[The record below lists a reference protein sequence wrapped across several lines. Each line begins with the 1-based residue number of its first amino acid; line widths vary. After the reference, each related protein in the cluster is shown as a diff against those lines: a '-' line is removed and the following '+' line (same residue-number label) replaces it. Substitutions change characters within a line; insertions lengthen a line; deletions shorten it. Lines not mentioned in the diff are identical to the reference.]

1 MATHARN
8 PRAGSERRPAGR
20 GASVRAVGVCLAT
33 LLSLALAW
41 IEPSAAAST
50 PSLYR
55 YASPGAWV
63 DPIQPDYAAT
73 VAEGDAVDGLWYLLI
88 DRQFY
93 VQRAGDDMY
102 FHVATRLVNAEGVR
116 EKSQI
121 NLEVDPTYQSLS
133 LHSLQVVRQ
142 GKVID
147 QRQTARITALP
158 QETELR
164 ERIYN
169 GRYNINVLLSDVR
182 VGDVVEYAYTVHS
195 QEKNFPGHFATS
207 ASIGWSV
214 PVSRQ
219 RVRLLYPAER
229 PMRMRVSD
237 GRPLPSAR
245 QTGDMYEFV
254 LESRDLAAITA
265 DQDRPSWYSPWPYL
279 EVTDLP
285 DWSAVARL
293 VQPMYPMP
301 EAVGPGVAA
310 IVAKIREEGGTAQQQ
325 ALRALQHVQEHISYT
340 SISIGP
346 GAYRPAAPEQ
356 VLQRSFGDC
365 KDKALLLATIL
376 RELGLQADVALVH
389 TDYGRVLDDALP
401 TPYAFD
407 HAIVRAE
414 IGSQVYWLDGTAAKQ
429 YAELSTQAPADY
441 ERALPIHAPSAGL
454 EAIPRPSSKSSAR
467 EVNVVLDLRK
477 GLETPG
483 TVEVTTRYRG
493 RAADSMRASL
503 SGGGRE
509 QRQADYVNY
518 FAAYYPGLQVRKAY
532 TVDDDKAANVLTL
545 REYYVM
551 PKPFRKNDDGEL
563 ELTLHADE
571 LYRYADSLESS
582 VRTAP
587 LALTYPQHV
596 TQVVTARLPEDWG
609 VEPDSVTIEN
619 PAFRYHGTVEYA
631 ARTVTVKYEYEALKD
646 EVAPKELARYLTDRK
661 RFYDDIGYRLT
672 KDEGGASAARPFSIA
687 PVPLVAMLLALALG
701 AWVGWRWLFRFDP
714 EPAPVRPD
722 APSGIRGWLLVP
734 ALSAVATPLVLVF
747 SVMIW
752 GQFIGADV
760 WHALPDRVAPAFR
773 GTVHAALLLIL
784 ASQALLMCWGIVLAI
799 LFFRKRS
806 SVPRVF
812 VTYLWAVTVTSVALQ
827 AYIGMAG
834 LDDEYS
840 LPKLMGESAGDVF
853 FAVVWTAY
861 FARSSRVAA
870 TFRGRLRPEAVT
882 PPLPSEPSQQRLVQV
897 PD

>member
-1 MATHARN
+1 M
-8 PRAGSERRPAGR
+8 
-20 GASVRAVGVCLAT
+20 VVCLTAV
-33 LLSLALAW
+33 LGMALPWSA
-41 IEPSAAAST
+41 PSAAGSV

-55 YASPGAWV
+55 YAPAGAWV
-63 DPIQPDYAAT
+63 DSITPDYSAN
-73 VAEGDAVDGLWYLLI
+73 VVEGDAVDGLWYLLI
-88 DRQFY
+88 DRQY
-93 VQRAGDDMY
+93 DVRRAGDDRY
-102 FHVATRLVNAEGVR
+102 FHVATMLVNAEGVA
-116 EKSQI
+116 EGSQI
-121 NLEVDPTYQSLS
+121 NLEVDPTYQTLS

-142 GKVID
+142 GKIID

-182 VGDVVEYAYTVHS
+182 VGDVVEYAYTLHS

-214 PVSRQ
+214 PVGRQ
-219 RVRLLYPAER
+219 RVRLRYPADR
-229 PMRMRVSD
+229 PLRMRVSD
-237 GRPLPSAR
+237 GRPLPPASTA
-245 QTGDMYEFV
+245 GGLHEFV

-265 DQDRPSWYSPWPYL
+265 DQDRPAWHSPWPYL

-293 VQPMYPMP
+293 VQPLYVMP
-301 EAVGPGVAA
+301 ESVGPGVAA
-310 IVAKIREEGGTAQQQ
+310 IVARIREEGGTPQHQ

-346 GAYRPAAPEQ
+346 GAYRPTDPEQ
-356 VLQRSFGDC
+356 VLQRRFGDC
-365 KDKALLLATIL
+365 KDKAFLLATIL
-376 RELGLQADVALVH
+376 RDLGLQADVALVH
-389 TDYGRVLDDALP
+389 ADHGRLLNVALP

-414 IGSQVYWLDGTAAKQ
+414 IGQHVYWLDGTAVKQ
-429 YAELSTQAPADY
+429 YSALSTEAPADF
-441 ERALPIHAPSAGL
+441 ERALPVHGSSREL
-454 EAIPRPSSKSSAR
+454 EAIPRPSSRSSAR
-467 EVNVVLDLRK
+467 EVNVLLDLRK
-477 GLETPG
+477 GLEVPG

-503 SGGGRE
+503 RGGGRE

-518 FAAYYPGLQVRKAY
+518 FAAYYPGLKVSKPY
-532 TVDDDKAANVLTL
+532 TVDDDQAANVLTL
-545 REYYVM
+545 REHYVM
-551 PKPFRKNDDGEL
+551 PNPFRKNDDGEL

-587 LALTYPQHV
+587 LALSYPQHV

-609 VEPDSVTIEN
+609 VEPDTVAIKN
-619 PAFRYHGTVEYA
+619 PAFRYRGVVEYD
-631 ARTVTVKYEYEALKD
+631 ARKVTVKYEYEALKD
-646 EVAPKELARYLTDRK
+646 EVAPQELARYLADRK

-672 KDEGGASAARPFSIA
+672 KDGRGVAASKPFAIA

-701 AWVGWRWLFRFDP
+701 AWTAWRLLFRYDP

-722 APSGIRGWLLVP
+722 ARSGIRGWLLVP
-734 ALSAVATPLVLVF
+734 ALSVVATPLVLVF
-747 SVMIW
+747 SVMVW

-773 GTVHAALLLIL
+773 GSVHAALLLIL
-784 ASQALLMCWGIVLAI
+784 ASQAVLMCWGIVLAI

-812 VTYLWAVTVTSVALQ
+812 VTYVWVVTAISVVLQ
-827 AYIGMAG
+827 AYIGTAG

-840 LPKLMGESAGDVF
+840 LAKLTGESAVNVF
-853 FAVVWTAY
+853 FASVWTAC
-861 FARSSRVAA
+861 FVRSSRVAA
-870 TFRGRLRPEAVT
+870 TFRERLRPGALT
-882 PPLPSEPSQQRLVQV
+882 PLPSV
-897 PD
+897 PLGNAPAHGHE